1 MAENGWTQGV
11 CQGDPGFPRL
21 LINSLER
28 IGVTERPRYYSRE
41 YEHLGTLR
49 CRVVL
54 SIARSTCYPNIE
66 PWRVTATGFQHRDA
80 YPLAIR
86 KALRYLCQIFEEHL
100 IPTPMRLFPRPSGRK
115 SGRPA

>member
-1 MAENGWTQGV
+1 
-11 CQGDPGFPRL
+11 
-21 LINSLER
+21 
-28 IGVTERPRYYSRE
+28 
-41 YEHLGTLR
+41 
-49 CRVVL
+49 
-54 SIARSTCYPNIE
+54 
-66 PWRVTATGFQHRDA
+66 VTATGFQHRDA